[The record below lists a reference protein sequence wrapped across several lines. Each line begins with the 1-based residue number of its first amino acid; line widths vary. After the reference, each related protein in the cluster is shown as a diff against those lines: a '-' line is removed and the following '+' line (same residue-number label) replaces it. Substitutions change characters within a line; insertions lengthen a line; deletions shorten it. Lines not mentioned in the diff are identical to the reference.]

1 MRRFK
6 FFSLRWQIALIILL
20 GTFVFSVLT
29 LFITYRYIS
38 DLLTRSL
45 LEEGEIIAQSLSDH
59 AAEKLIEDD
68 IVGLKN
74 IIEKYKYYSN
84 IEYILIEDFNNQIKT
99 DTYNGN
105 IPEEIREIYTS
116 VNKVLTNSKQY
127 SVLLNVR
134 GKYIYDITQPIKE
147 GLLGFVRVGM
157 KKKYVDQKIKET
169 LYFLVI
175 VFIGGTFLA
184 IILTLFIITL
194 KVSKPIAYLTDV
206 AYKIS
211 LGDFNTPVNLKTRN
225 EIGVLGEAIE
235 RMRESLKTSIERLR
249 KR

>member
-1 MRRFK
+1 
-6 FFSLRWQIALIILL
+6 
-20 GTFVFSVLT
+20 
-29 LFITYRYIS
+29 
-38 DLLTRSL
+38 
-45 LEEGEIIAQSLSDH
+45 
-59 AAEKLIEDD
+59 
-68 IVGLKN
+68 
-74 IIEKYKYYSN
+74 
-84 IEYILIEDFNNQIKT
+84 
-99 DTYNGN
+99 
-105 IPEEIREIYTS
+105 
-116 VNKVLTNSKQY
+116 LTNSKQY